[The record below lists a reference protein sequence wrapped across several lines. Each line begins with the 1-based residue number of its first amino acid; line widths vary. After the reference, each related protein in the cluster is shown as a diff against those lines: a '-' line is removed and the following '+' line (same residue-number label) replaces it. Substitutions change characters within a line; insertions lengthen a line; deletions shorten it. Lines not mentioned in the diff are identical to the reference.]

1 MTATTLAAARR
12 TALPRS
18 LGVLARQLRAELRLN
33 VRAPEFVVPVLALP
47 VLLYLI
53 FGATRAAEPIPAGTV
68 GGFTMVG
75 FSIYGVLSV
84 VLFAIGESIADER
97 GRGYLRLIRT
107 TPLPS
112 WAYLAG
118 KLALAAVL
126 TAGVATLIGMAGAIT
141 GAGVTLERWLAV
153 TAVLILGGLV
163 LAPIG
168 FLIGFLAR
176 PHGATAIAL
185 LLLFPLSLA
194 SGVFMPVDQ
203 LPGIVRDVSVAT
215 PTYHLAELARMAAGF
230 SATGLPTT
238 GSGWEH
244 VAVVAAWSIAG
255 FLAVA
260 VSYRR
265 MVARQF
271 A

>member
-1 MTATTLAAARR
+1 MTAATVNLSARPSI
-12 TALPRS
+12 PRS
-18 LGVLARQLRAELRLN
+18 LGILGRQLRAELRLN

-47 VLLYLI
+47 VLLYFI
-53 FGATRAAEPIPAGTV
+53 FGAPRAAEAIPAGTV

-75 FSIYGVLSV
+75 FSIYGVLNV

-112 WAYLAG
+112 WAYLTG

-126 TAGVATLIGMAGAIT
+126 IAGVITLIGVAGTIT
-141 GAGVTLERWLAV
+141 GAGVALERWLGV
-153 TAVLILGGLV
+153 TAVLVLGGLA

-176 PHGATAIAL
+176 PHGAGALAL
-185 LLLFPLSLA
+185 LILFPLSLA
-194 SGVFMPVDQ
+194 SGVFMPIEQ
-203 LPGIVRDVSVAT
+203 LPGIVRDVSMAT
-215 PTYHLAELARMAAGF
+215 PTYHLAELARLAAGF
-230 SATGLPTT
+230 SATGLPAT

-255 FLAVA
+255 FFAVA
-260 VSYRR
+260 VCYRR